1 MRHSGRLEL
10 VQVAKQGA
18 GCAYRGGIGAFDP
31 EGFERVHREMSGEV
45 VTSELGV
52 ELPSVALVHHR
63 SFLTER
69 SLHEMSQSLTARKD
83 QFAWSEPGQYRF
95 QIAKVARCQ
104 LELSRR
110 EVRSR
115 DANRI
120 THLSQCAEEV
130 VSCPVEQ
137 IVGKRRARSD
147 GLDHFPS
154 DKPLG
159 ELRIFRLLADRH
171 PKSLLNQ

>member
-1 MRHSGRLEL
+1 
-10 VQVAKQGA
+10 
-18 GCAYRGGIGAFDP
+18 
-31 EGFERVHREMSGEV
+31 
-45 VTSELGV
+45 
-52 ELPSVALVHHR
+52 
-63 SFLTER
+63 
-69 SLHEMSQSLTARKD
+69 MSQSLTARKD

-130 VSCPVEQ
+130 VPCPVEQ

-171 PKSLLNQ
+171 PKSLLNQSTQVLSGGFHRDAGQGDLAGTTVVPRGQRQAECPRRDLCVFVEHLVEVTHPEEQNRVLMTRLDLPVLL